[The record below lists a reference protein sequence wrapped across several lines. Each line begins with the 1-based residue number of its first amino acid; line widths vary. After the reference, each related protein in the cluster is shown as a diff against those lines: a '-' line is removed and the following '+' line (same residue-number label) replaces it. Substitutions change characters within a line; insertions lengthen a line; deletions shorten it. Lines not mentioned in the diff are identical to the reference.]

1 MSELEARVERE
12 REAHD
17 ERDVLA
23 ENIRIKDKFSHIW
36 SFPSR
41 IRFYQRID
49 SYLSDISG
57 LHLLDFGCGRGDT
70 ALKYLLRGARVS
82 GIDISKVFIEDA
94 RAKASQAE
102 ILADQY
108 DFRVMDA
115 HNLDF
120 PDKTFD
126 IVIGFGILHHLDA
139 DVALREIHRVLKPGG
154 RVLLQEPL
162 ADNPLLK
169 LFRALT
175 PKARTEDEEPFTGKE
190 VQRLTSLEEWQTEL
204 FYCGIL
210 EAPAA
215 MLTSVLI
222 PSRPDN
228 WILNLTDR
236 VERWLHRNEVLLSWN
251 QYLCF
256 NMLKR
261 EKPITPR

>member
-1 MSELEARVERE
+1 MSDLEARVERE

-41 IRFYQRID
+41 VRFYDRIE
-49 SYLSDISG
+49 SYVAEIEG
-57 LHLLDFGCGRGDT
+57 MHILDFGCGRGDT
-70 ALKYLLRGARVS
+70 ALAYLRKGAHVS
-82 GIDISKVFIEDA
+82 GIDISTVFIDD
-94 RAKASQAE
+94 AKAKAAE
-102 ILADQY
+102 AGFSDAQY

-115 HNLDF
+115 HDLDF

-139 DVALREIHRVLKPGG
+139 DIALREIYRVLKSGG

-169 LFRALT
+169 LFRVLT
-175 PKARTEDEEPFTGKE
+175 PKARTEDEEPFSGKE
-190 VQRLTSLEEWQTEL
+190 VRRLTSLEEWQTEL
-204 FYCGIL
+204 FFCGIL

-215 MLTSVLI
+215 MLTSLLM
-222 PSRPDN
+222 PARPEN
-228 WILNLTDR
+228 WILKLTDR
-236 VERWLHRNEVLLSWN
+236 VERWLHKNEVLLSWN

-261 EKPITPR
+261 EKPTTP